1 MQLQVNQIWNAG
13 EHPDKELHATIDVST
28 SDAGIRVTVSAPWRN
43 DMYIPDAPIGRLDGL
58 WDYDVV
64 ELFLVGPEHNYLEIE
79 LGAGG
84 HWLVL
89 AFDEIRQRSNSY
101 EDLELQVDYSKSEH
115 RWTSS
120 TTIPWEVVPRPVH
133 AWNGFVIARGQFLAA
148 HALPGEEPDYHQP
161 DHFPAV
167 VLKK

>member
-1 MQLQVNQIWNAG
+1 MQLLVNRVWNGG
-13 EHPDKELHATIDVST
+13 EHPDKELHATIDVSA
-28 SDAGIRVTVSAPWRN
+28 SDAGINIAVSAPWRD
-43 DMYIPDAPIGRLDGL
+43 DMNIPDAPIGRLDGL

-64 ELFLVGPEHNYLEIE
+64 ELFLVGSDHNYLEIE

-89 AFDEIRQRSNSY
+89 AFHEIRERSNSY
-101 EDLELQVDYSKSEH
+101 EKLELQVDCNRSED

-120 TTIPWEVVPRPVH
+120 TIIPWEIVPQPVR

-148 HALPGEEPDYHQP
+148 YALPGEVPDFHQP
-161 DHFPAV
+161 DHFPSI